1 MGKKET
7 IDQAQAAELTQDL
20 QRLRADFENYRKRVD
35 AEKQSARDAA
45 SASMVIKLLPV
56 VDTIDRAV
64 THMPPE
70 LQENNWAQGI
80 ANLTKQLEKVLSDVG
95 VERIVAEPG
104 TLFDPHLHEAVM
116 MDEADGEQ
124 EVVAEELQAGYLLNG
139 VVARHSMVRVTRQ

>member
-7 IDQAQAAELTQDL
+7 TDQAQAAELTQDL

-70 LQENNWAQGI
+70 LESNNWAQGI

-95 VERIVAEPG
+95 VERIAAAPG
-104 TLFDPHLHEAVM
+104 TPFDPHLHEAVM
-116 MDEADGEQ
+116 MDETEGDQ